1 MEERNMALTSNKYIL
16 NWIDDMAAMTKPDK
30 IVWIDGSEEQA
41 EALRAE
47 ACSTGE
53 MVKLNEKLLPNCYLH
68 RTAVNDVARVEG
80 RTFICTKTKEDAGN
94 INNWLEPQECYARL
108 TKLFTGSMTGR
119 TMYVIPYSMGI
130 VGSDFAKYGIELT
143 DSIYVVLNML
153 IMTRVGVNVLE
164 AIGDSDNYIKGLHSK
179 AQLDENNRYI
189 CHFPEDNTIWSV
201 NSGYGGN
208 VLLGKKCFALRIA
221 SFLGRKENWMAEHM
235 LILGIDYPNGE
246 TKYVCAAFPSA
257 CGKTNLAMLIPPEIY
272 RKKGYSVH
280 TVGDDI
286 AWLRIGKDGRLWA
299 VNPENGFFGVAPGT
313 NEKSNPNALATT
325 RRDTI
330 FTNVCHDLDNNTV
343 WWEGLNNDP
352 PKNALNWRGEKW
364 DYTKYDKNDK
374 VGTAGAHPNSRFTAM
389 AKNCPCLSDKFY
401 DPAGVPVSAI
411 IFGGRRAK
419 TAPLVY
425 QSTSW
430 QNGTFVGSI
439 MASETTA
446 AASGAVGVVRRDPMA
461 MRPFVGYN
469 MGDYFRHWLD
479 MGKIIPNA
487 PKIFHVNWFRTD
499 ENGNFIWPGF
509 GDNFRVLLWIIKR
522 CEGTIDADLTPIGYI
537 PHAEDIDIEG
547 LEGIDLDTVKGLL
560 SVDKEAWLA
569 DVENIKDFYKLVGD
583 SVPAELYDELK
594 GLEERLSK

>member
-1 MEERNMALTSNKYIL
+1 MALTSNKYIL

-94 INNWLEPQECYARL
+94 INNGLEPQECYARL

-547 LEGIDLDTVKGLL
+547 LEGIELDTVKGLL